1 MEELTRF
8 IVHLLSIPS
17 WKELCSEEP
26 FNNLIWRENVQKVQ
40 VVILGQV
47 DFFQQLLTFI
57 WT

>member
-47 DFFQQLLTFI
+47 D
-57 WT
+57 